1 MKRDKEDDILSSLQK
16 ERFNDLLKLYAI
28 VRKKVYHL
36 LNNDTA
42 IEDILEMI
50 TQYTDIGNQIDIQ
63 IRQGLI
69 AKQRKEMYAYTRKK

>member
-42 IEDILEMI
+42 IEDVLEMI
-50 TQYTDIGNQIDIQ
+50 TQYTDIGNQLDIQ
-63 IRQGLI
+63 IRQRLI

>member
-42 IEDILEMI
+42 TEDTLEMI
-50 TQYTDIGNQIDIQ
+50 TQYTDIGNQLDIQ
-63 IRQGLI
+63 IRQRLI